1 MDDNTII
8 CRCEDVTWGEIRKQL
23 DKGYTTLDEIKRIT
37 RAGMGPCQGKTCQ
50 RILLRAIARYLNKKP
65 QEIQITKFRPPTKP
79 VPLGVL
85 ADEAGE
91 KYEK

>member
-23 DKGYTTLDEIKRIT
+23 DKGYMTLDEIKRIT

-50 RILLRAIARYLNKKP
+50 RVLLHAIARYLNKRVE
-65 QEIQITKFRPPTKP
+65 EIQISTYRPPTKP

-85 ADEAGE
+85 AGGQDD
-91 KYEK
+91 

>member
-37 RAGMGPCQGKTCQ
+37 RAGMGRCQGKTC
-50 RILLRAIARYLNKKP
+50 RRVLLHAIARYLNKKVE
-65 QEIQITKFRPPTKP
+65 EIPLSTFRPPTKP
-79 VPLGVL
+79 IPLGTL
-85 ADEAGE
+85 AGE
-91 KYEK
+91 KDD

>member
-50 RILLRAIARYLNKKP
+50 RILLRAISRYLNKKVEDIP
-65 QEIQITKFRPPTKP
+65 ISTFRPPAKP
-79 VPLGVL
+79 ILLGTL
-85 ADEAGE
+85 AGDNND
-91 KYEK
+91 

>member
-23 DKGYTTLDEIKRIT
+23 DKGYMTLDEIKRIT

-50 RILLRAIARYLNKKP
+50 RVLLHAIARYLNKSVE
-65 QEIQITKFRPPTKP
+65 EIQISAYRPPTKP
-79 VPLGVL
+79 VHLGVL
-85 ADEAGE
+85 AGGQDD
-91 KYEK
+91 

>member
-50 RILLRAIARYLNKKP
+50 RILLHAVAGYLNKP
-65 QEIQITKFRPPTKP
+65 VEEIQLSTFRPPTKP

-85 ADEAGE
+85 AGE
-91 KYEK
+91 KND